1 MPTTS
6 FRTSWCKAFFPF
18 CLFGLAAMLFPMI
31 LHGKEARKEET
42 VRFETGLYYT
52 IQRGDT
58 LWDISKQFYD
68 SSYIWPDLWQK
79 NEYIPNPNW
88 IYPGNRIKLYDR
100 IEQNAIPAQQRKKEK
115 KRSFFTYDPIDRVGF
130 IRKKAVIGSG
140 EVIGSE
146 KQKWLLSVGDELYIH
161 SDEGKKFDVGDRF
174 FVFRHSE
181 ASLEHPL
188 HGDEVGIQHLILGVL
203 VMTEVL
209 PDIITAT
216 VVEAYEEIE
225 KGDRLMPYKRRSRKI
240 ETVDAVPG
248 LEGIILSAD
257 EQNDRTVFSEG
268 VVVFIDKGEVDGV
281 RAGQAY
287 DIYVQEEETFRD
299 RDRDTRHLLPPPV
312 VIGRILILH
321 TEKTTATVLIT
332 SASRDVC
339 IGDKIHA
346 DPASTDMA
354 DPVTGLP

>member
-1 MPTTS
+1 
-6 FRTSWCKAFFPF
+6 
-18 CLFGLAAMLFPMI
+18 MLSPMI
-31 LHGKEARKEET
+31 LHGKEVRKEEA

-88 IYPGNRIKLYDR
+88 IYPENRIKLYDR
-100 IEQNAIPAQQRKKEK
+100 IEQNAIPAQQRRKKEK
-115 KRSFFTYDPIDRVGF
+115 RRSFCTYDFIDSVGF

-140 EVIGSE
+140 KVIGSE
-146 KQKWLLSVGDELYIH
+146 KQKQLLSVGDELYIH
-161 SDEGKKFDVGDRF
+161 NDEGKKFDVGDRF

-181 ASLEHPL
+181 APLEHPL
-188 HGDEVGIQHLILGVL
+188 HGDEVGIQHFILGVL
-203 VMTEVL
+203 VVTEVL
-209 PDIITAT
+209 PDIITAI

-240 ETVDAVPG
+240 ETFDAVPG

-268 VVVFIDKGEVDGV
+268 VVVFIDKGEFDGV

-299 RDRDTRHLLPPPV
+299 RDRDTKHLLPPPV

-346 DPASTDMA
+346 DP
-354 DPVTGLP
+354 VTGLP